1 MKKSIKYFSIFIS
14 IFVFIV
20 LLSFIFKSNT
30 FANTCSSLGGSGGS
44 GSICNFSPPIVSAS
58 CHFSGIASTVVNVLF
73 TVAGLLFFV
82 MIVISGIKMIT
93 AGDDKEKFSS
103 AKATLTHAVLG
114 IVIVIASYLIL
125 SIILGILGVNI
136 SIFSTSVSIGS
147 CTL

>member
-1 MKKSIKYFSIFIS
+1 MKKSVKYFSIFIS

-44 GSICNFSPPIVSAS
+44 GTICSFSVPVATAS
-58 CHFSGIASTVVNVLF
+58 CNFSGIASTVVNVLF
-73 TVAGLLFFV
+73 TIAGLLFFV

-93 AGDDKEKFSS
+93 AGDDKEKFSA

-125 SIILGILGVNI
+125 SVILGILGVNI
-136 SIFSTSVSIGS
+136 GIFKTSVSIGG